1 MRTNPMIRTF
11 LQYLLA
17 VVIAYGLAISVAR
30 CTLPGAFAQAPG
42 RPVPGT
48 RLITARH
55 AILPDARPALDGLL
69 ILTGATFGTE
79 TASGLPSCPDTL
91 AGVSV
96 WIGDEPQPLRLVT
109 PYAIEVAPRRL
120 TSWLVVR
127 AADGRIYYAPVRMA
141 RISPAILLA
150 ARDGGDETQ
159 GNPHLT
165 PLGLYQHGKGAAP
178 APVTY
183 LGVPAPTADTFTRV
197 SVQGTGWRHAL
208 PGELRA
214 TLGGHPCEIV
224 QAGPT
229 SLGFAG
235 QDALTIEIPLALT
248 ARGPLDLVIEAAGQ
262 KSNVARVC
270 VRD

>member
-1 MRTNPMIRTF
+1 MIRFF
-11 LQYLLA
+11 LKMAA
-17 VVIAYGLAISVAR
+17 VVGTAWLVAQ
-30 CTLPGAFAQAPG
+30 CALSFLPGALAQYQP
-42 RPVPGT
+42 RPVRGT
-48 RLITARH
+48 RLVTARH

-69 ILTGATFGTE
+69 IITGAQFADE
-79 TASGLPSCPDTL
+79 TASGLPSCPDSL
-91 AGVSV
+91 LGVSV

-109 PYAIEVAPRRL
+109 PYAIEIAPRRL
-120 TSWLVVR
+120 TSWLIVR

-150 ARDGGDETQ
+150 ARDGGDEVQ
-159 GNPHLT
+159 GNPHQT
-165 PLGLYQHGKGAAP
+165 PLALYQHGKGASP

-235 QDALTIEIPLALT
+235 QDSLTIELPLALT
-248 ARGPLDLVIEAAGQ
+248 ARGPLDLVIEAAGL

>member
-1 MRTNPMIRTF
+1 MIRFF
-11 LQYLLA
+11 LKMAA
-17 VVIAYGLAISVAR
+17 VVGTAWLVAQ
-30 CTLPGAFAQAPG
+30 CALSFLPGALAQYQP
-42 RPVPGT
+42 RPVRGT
-48 RLITARH
+48 RLVTARH

-69 ILTGATFGTE
+69 IITGATFATD
-79 TASGLPSCPDTL
+79 TASGLPSCPDSL
-91 AGVSV
+91 LGVSV

-120 TSWLVVR
+120 TSWLIVR
-127 AADGRIYYAPVRMA
+127 AADGQIYYAPVRMA

-150 ARDGGDETQ
+150 ARDGGNEVQ
-159 GNPHLT
+159 GNPHAT
-165 PLGLYQHGKGAAP
+165 PLALYQHGKGASP

-183 LGVPAPTADTFTRV
+183 LGVPAPTADTFTRI